1 MRNPFRKKTSPSV
14 VDEQGPINGISGSS
28 DTKQKKPLTTKQKT
42 WISVAVL
49 AFVGLIAA
57 NKIMGPAK
65 PAENS
70 SGTVSQGFA
79 PMTPPK
85 KTVASNSVAKHP
97 DTAPLMGATPGKM
110 TPMTTAVKPVQVTSY
125 NNAQAIQNI
134 LSMASNNTVTMLQSW
149 SGPDGLTGV
158 LYRDINGKEG
168 VAWVNTAKQL
178 VMIGT
183 LVGAN
188 GTNYNTSSDFAL
200 AAQTHEKPASDSTSQ
215 PESGSSSNSTLGQLM
230 SGGSGFTEGKAGRP
244 ELTVFIDPNS
254 AIGHQLFTALSP
266 KIHDGKIRV
275 RYVPVAEKNKS
286 SLHKAEEIMAAP
298 SPAEEMRKNERLFR
312 KASNGTMGGGIR
324 GVPSTLDMVQEIDN
338 NTALVATAGYIS
350 SPVMVYCDKAG
361 KHQVAVGQAA
371 VGDLN
376 AIMNNLGMCK
386 AF

>member
-1 MRNPFRKKTSPSV
+1 MKNPFQKKTSPSV
-14 VDEQGPINGISGSS
+14 VDEQGTINGISGSS
-28 DTKQKKPLTTKQKT
+28 GTKQKKPLTTKQKT

-70 SGTVSQGFA
+70 SGTVSQGIA

-85 KTVASNSVAKHP
+85 KTVASNAVTKHP
-97 DTAPLMGATPGKM
+97 DTAPLMGAAPGKM

-168 VAWVNTAKQL
+168 VAWVSTAKQL

-230 SGGSGFTEGKAGRP
+230 TGGSGFTEGKAGP

-254 AIGHQLFTALSP
+254 AIGHRLYTDLSLE
-266 KIHDGKIRV
+266 IHDGKIRV

-298 SPAEEMRKNERLFR
+298 SPAQEMRKNERLFR
-312 KASNGTMGGGIR
+312 KSSNGTMGGGIR

-361 KHQVAVGQAA
+361 KHQVAVGQAT

-386 AF
+386 AS

>member
-1 MRNPFRKKTSPSV
+1 M
-14 VDEQGPINGISGSS
+14 DEQGTINGISGSS
-28 DTKQKKPLTTKQKT
+28 GTKQKKPLTTKQKT

-70 SGTVSQGFA
+70 SGTVSQGIA
-79 PMTPPK
+79 PITPPK
-85 KTVASNSVAKHP
+85 RTVANNSVTKHP
-97 DTAPLMGATPGKM
+97 DTAPLMGAAPSEM
-110 TPMTTAVKPVQVTSY
+110 APMTTAVKPVQVTSY
-125 NNAQAIQNI
+125 NNTQAIQNI
-134 LSMASNNTVTMLQSW
+134 LSMASNNTVTMLESW
-149 SGPDGLTGV
+149 SGPGGLTGV

-168 VAWVNTAKQL
+168 VAWVNAAKQL

-200 AAQTHEKPASDSTSQ
+200 AAQTHKKPVSDSTSQ

-230 SGGSGFTEGKAGRP
+230 TGGSGFTEGKAGP

-254 AIGHQLFTALSP
+254 AIGHQLYTDLSLE
-266 KIHDGKIRV
+266 IHDGKIRV

-298 SPAEEMRKNERLFR
+298 SPAQEMRKNERLFR
-312 KASNGTMGGGIR
+312 KASNGTVGGGIR

-361 KHQVAVGQAA
+361 KHQVAVGKAT

-386 AF
+386 VS